1 MVARVRIAEEAE
13 EAETPE
19 TGVWTS
25 SAHSPLARG
34 RAGVTTASTS
44 SASSREIR
52 EEAEE
57 AGTRVTRPRA
67 REVSPVLHVVPAD
80 PTGWANPCHWY
91 RDHQGKHRWT
101 PSGWTCDACH
111 PEEDTTA

>member
-1 MVARVRIAEEAE
+1 M
-13 EAETPE
+13 
-19 TGVWTS
+19 
-25 SAHSPLARG
+25 
-34 RAGVTTASTS
+34 TTASTS

-67 REVSPVLHVVPAD
+67 REAGPALRVVPAD

-91 RDHQGKHRWT
+91 RDHQAKHRWT
-101 PSGWTCDACH
+101 PSGWTCDACY
-111 PEEDTTA
+111 PEEGPSV